1 MQINANKS
9 LHSLDDYIKYSVIYL
24 VHAIMYLI
32 TKCFAFD
39 LVNQQKYIF
48 KYKKI
53 LLYLTVGRTGPNQL
67 SKTFY

>member
-24 VHAIMYLI
+24 VQAIMYLM

-39 LVNQQKYIF
+39 LVNQQKYIC
-48 KYKKI
+48 KYKKSCCI
-53 LLYLTVGRTGPNQL
+53 
-67 SKTFY
+67 